1 MTLSCDAA
9 LSDLV
14 LQAAQQA
21 AASHLGQV
29 YGRPAAMP
37 GPQFSERNRPLAT
50 LLESLLDSAESVA
63 NAINDNAWDE
73 SQPVDAGWVRDIQ
86 QQLRKLGSVIQ
97 ASNDPPEAAALVPSM
112 SGKELV

>member
-1 MTLSCDAA
+1 MTLSCDSA

-21 AASHLGQV
+21 VDSRLGWAYASN
-29 YGRPAAMP
+29 RR
-37 GPQFSERNRPLAT
+37 FISERNRPLAI

-112 SGKELV
+112 SGKEMV

>member
-1 MTLSCDAA
+1 MTLSCDSA

-21 AASHLGQV
+21 AASPLGQA
-29 YGRPAAMP
+29 YGRKLPRV
-37 GPQFSERNRPLAT
+37 SERNRPLVP
-50 LLESLLDSAESVA
+50 LLESLLDAAQAVASAIA
-63 NAINDNAWDE
+63 DNAWDE
-73 SQPVDAGWVRDIQ
+73 SRPLDAEWVR
-86 QQLRKLGSVIQ
+86 QLRFQAQEISAVVQ